1 MERMRK
7 YVMIA
12 IGLVVAGAGVAGFL
26 KSRNGVDV
34 ADADAKLK
42 TWAEANVAPVDKVTC
57 PEAKLKK
64 GNTFDCKVDF
74 VGGKSYAL
82 HVVVTSDDGMVE
94 YSWVTPISTGERLA
108 ANIASAVK
116 TQQGKDVALDCGK
129 GIVEIPAAGLVC
141 SATLGDQHGHLRVK
155 FDANAKQI
163 VWAVEP

>member
-1 MERMRK
+1 MRK
-7 YVMIA
+7 WIFA
-12 IGLVVAGAGVAGFL
+12 SIGAVVAILGAVGFL
-26 KSRNGVDV
+26 KGCNRVDV
-34 ADADAKLK
+34 GDADAKLK
-42 TWAEANVAPVDKVTC
+42 TWAETNVAPVDKVTC
-57 PEAKLKK
+57 PDAKLKK

-94 YSWVTPISTGERLA
+94 YNWATPISSGEKLA

-141 SATLGDQHGHLRVK
+141 SATLGEQHGHLRVK
-155 FDANAKQI
+155 FDAASKQI
-163 VWAVEP
+163 VWEVER